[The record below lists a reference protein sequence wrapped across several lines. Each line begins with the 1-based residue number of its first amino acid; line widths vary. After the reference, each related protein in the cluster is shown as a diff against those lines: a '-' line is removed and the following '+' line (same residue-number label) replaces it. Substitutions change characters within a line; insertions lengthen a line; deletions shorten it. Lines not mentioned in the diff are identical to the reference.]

1 MFEIFLFKVYYH
13 LGAFED
19 SLMYALGAGELFNV
33 NSHSQYVETII
44 GELVIASYFDKY
56 KRRESTKSFFLRHSQ
71 VNSVSKNDQRNA
83 IDIRI

>member
-1 MFEIFLFKVYYH
+1 MSNTIIFLSLKVYYH

-44 GELVIASYFDKY
+44 GKPFALKSYFEFASFLC
-56 KRRESTKSFFLRHSQ
+56 RR
-71 VNSVSKNDQRNA
+71 
-83 IDIRI
+83 